1 MVSSLREGFVI
12 LWRSSSLAHFE
23 VHMGGR
29 LRGRLVGWRGVSTGG
44 LAHASSK
51 TAELNTMPY
60 TNANDSDKQPPFM
73 RA

>member
-12 LWRSSSLAHFE
+12 LWRSSSRAHFE

-29 LRGRLVGWRGVSTGG
+29 SSIGRLVGWRCVSTGG

-51 TAELNTMPY
+51 TAELE
-60 TNANDSDKQPPFM
+60 AGGVL
-73 RA
+73 